1 MSTPEISNARVIS
14 VDVPHRRL
22 WVTLPSTQIVSVRT
36 SYDGPADGLRVS
48 HKALPGRGTEGIVV
62 FPGGDNR
69 NGFWLKSIY
78 ASAMDALTTDTD
90 QFLEYDSHWSGHYHV
105 LDQNGN
111 FTESF
116 ADGSFLQVGTGTAPP
131 PTFRHTVDS
140 AQKRQ
145 TTPLS
150 QSERVPS
157 PPSPFNMTLRHT
169 SGTTTA
175 IDPAGNTTVSGAAGA
190 ALTQV
195 FGGTTL
201 KIDASGNLSAT
212 GASGASLTL
221 SFGGTTLS
229 IDNAGVHINGV
240 LLVSGEITALVGGA
254 SVTVAGHRHGTSGT
268 IASATT
274 APTAGT

>member
-1 MSTPEISNARVIS
+1 
-14 VDVPHRRL
+14 
-22 WVTLPSTQIVSVRT
+22 VSVRT

-90 QFLEYDSHWSGHYHV
+90 QFLEYDSHWSGHYHI

-140 AQKRQ
+140 QTQRRQ

-157 PPSPFNMTLRHT
+157 PPSPFNLTLKHI

-175 IDPAGNTTVSGAAGA
+175 IDPVGNTTVSGAAGA
-190 ALTQV
+190 ALTHV

-240 LLVSGEITALVGGA
+240 LLVSGDITAGAGGTG
-254 SVTVAGHRHGTSGT
+254 SVTALGHRHGTTGT
-268 IASATT
+268 IASATV
-274 APTAGT
+274 APSAGT